1 MAWEEE
7 EQRKSK
13 NKAIKKKIL
22 VMREKRAIREWAG
35 MDLTT
40 HKTWGLLVE

>member
-13 NKAIKKKIL
+13 NKAKRRSL
-22 VMREKRAIREWAG
+22 VMREKRVVREWAG

-40 HKTWGLLVE
+40 HKMWGPLVE